1 MRLLS
6 VADAWQDKSE
16 EKNEEKEEE
25 EEEEERLETVAEAAL
40 CFRETEKSD
49 EMYKTTSIIWR
60 WKMEEYRKVIFYS

>member
-49 EMYKTTSIIWR
+49 EMYKTTSII
-60 WKMEEYRKVIFYS
+60 